1 MKKILFALPFI
12 AALTACGGGGSGGGS
27 SPAPSQDKNVVEE
40 PAVETKQV
48 VTSEAGTKSVPVSNT
63 SNLTYTV
70 KENSDTASSTSNSS
84 YDWLDVQFTS
94 DSVVF
99 NIGDV
104 DRPYNLILE
113 FTDKD
118 SKEIVFKVSLFVDNA
133 SGKELVSKVERA
145 ISQSERILSLEDDK
159 KIYFYIVDMLYLQDM
174 ITHSEKQENI
184 NAFNPEG
191 QASYNLASN
200 YMFDLKKKLAQYNKS
215 MIDENA
221 LQEQLSLFESA
232 LITHGQY
239 GSDAIES
246 LQQLNVSGLPSL
258 PNTDFAF
265 SNVGNLYS
273 RFIGNE
279 NYGQWVNGNWTYN
292 SSFEFLSSIVNVNL
306 AGTCSI

>member
-1 MKKILFALPFI
+1 M
-12 AALTACGGGGSGGGS
+12 
-27 SPAPSQDKNVVEE
+27 
-40 PAVETKQV
+40 
-48 VTSEAGTKSVPVSNT
+48 
-63 SNLTYTV
+63 
-70 KENSDTASSTSNSS
+70 
-84 YDWLDVQFTS
+84 QFTS

-118 SKEIVFKVSLFVDNA
+118 SKEIVFKVSLFIDNA

-174 ITHSEKQENI
+174 ITHSEKRENI

-221 LQEQLSLFESA
+221 LQEQLSLFEGA